1 MLCDNIKPNLN
12 IQRPVIDRVNTDIK
26 ITNNIKTNQPYF
38 Y

>member
-12 IQRPVIDRVNTDIK
+12 IKKLVIDREHTDIK
-26 ITNNIKTNQPYF
+26 ITNNINTNQLYF